1 MSEND
6 NELDNQHPNTEG
18 YVDPRTEAT
27 GEKLSKFS
35 ENQRLAYLLN
45 ATAKQLMA
53 ITEKTAIHDLGE
65 GVDIDN
71 YLRAAGEGQQNGWA
85 DGQFDGVFEREGSK
99 WVQVVEADGERMAIS
114 KPGLSLGSD
123 TKISGDTA
131 QFLAREALG
140 KGSMIQL
147 PLWRSGIWVTLKTP
161 KLVDLVE
168 LDQRLKNS
176 KVNLGRELSGNIFSN
191 QMVYSMGI
199 LFDFALDHIYTT
211 TLKSRRKDDMRQLIL
226 STDLMQLMNG
236 LTASIYPK
244 GYPFDQACV
253 ANIETCQHVSTA
265 MINLVKLSW
274 TDRSALTDEQLRHMA
289 NREARYT
296 TEDIKSYQ
304 NKHQQGYS
312 TTRDLTDNFRIVF
325 KEPSVERY
333 LRAGYEWIESIE
345 ASCERVF
352 DKDISSGQRNNY
364 IEKQATKSAMRRWS
378 HWIDKF
384 VIGDK
389 EVTEPATI
397 GQIVSDNI
405 SPDAEYRDIMSEAV
419 RELIDKSTI
428 TVIGVPKYTC
438 PGCGTEPEGHPIYPQ
453 LMAVNPVT
461 SFLSL
466 SGQQLTSLIDER

>member
-1 MSEND
+1 MAD
-6 NELDNQHPNTEG
+6 NENTAPEDHKHPNVGDFT
-18 YVDPRTEAT
+18 DPRTE
-27 GEKLSKFS
+27 GIQGKF
-35 ENQRLAYLLN
+35 EEHERLAYLMN

-53 ITEKTAIHDLGE
+53 ITEKTPIHDLGVGDDVE
-65 GVDIDN
+65 K
-71 YLRAAGEGQQNGWA
+71 YLQSAGEAQENGWA
-85 DGQFDGVFEREGSK
+85 DGQFDDVFSREGSR

-114 KPGLSLGSD
+114 KPGLSLGTDS
-123 TKISGDTA
+123 KISGDTA

-140 KGSMIQL
+140 KGSMVQV

-161 KLVDLVE
+161 KLIDLVE

-176 KVNLGRELSGNIFSN
+176 KVNLGRELVGNIFSN

-199 LFDFALDHIYTT
+199 LFDFVLDHIYTT
-211 TLKSRRKDDMRQLIL
+211 TLKSRRKDDMRSLIL

-244 GYPFDQACV
+244 GYPFDQPCV
-253 ANIETCQHVSTA
+253 ANIETCQHINTA

-274 TDRSALTDEQLRHMA
+274 TDRSALTDDQLRHMA

-296 TEDIKSYQ
+296 RDDIEAYQ
-304 NKHQQGYS
+304 AKHQQGYS
-312 TTRDLTDNFRIVF
+312 THRDLTDDFRIVF
-325 KEPSVERY
+325 KEPSVDRY
-333 LRAGYEWIESIE
+333 LRSGYEWVESIV
-345 ASCERVF
+345 ASCDRVF
-352 DKDISSGQRNNY
+352 DKDITSGQRNNY

-378 HWIDKF
+378 HWIEKF

-389 EVTEPATI
+389 EITEPATI

-405 SPDAEYRDIMSEAV
+405 STDSDYRDIMTEAV
-419 RELIDKSTI
+419 RELIDTSTI
-428 TVIGVPKYTC
+428 TVIGIPKYTC
-438 PGCGTEPEGHPIYPQ
+438 PGCGEEPEGHPIYPQ

-466 SGQQLTSLIDER
+466 LGQRLTTLTDAR